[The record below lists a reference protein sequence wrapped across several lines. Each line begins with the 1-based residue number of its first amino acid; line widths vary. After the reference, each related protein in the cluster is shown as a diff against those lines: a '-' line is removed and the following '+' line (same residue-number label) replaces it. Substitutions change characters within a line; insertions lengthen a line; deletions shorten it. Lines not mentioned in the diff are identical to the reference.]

1 MTPQSP
7 TSKPTTSLTD
17 EQARRAAP
25 GEHPEPPDFDCSC
38 QGLPLRS
45 FTVSDDFDE
54 DAYDEPEPSIEEL
67 KEIAADWRTESAQ
80 RLRACLAVWHEEPD
94 SARDL
99 LLALSIDLD
108 ADEEVRLSA
117 VRRLVR
123 MDAPA
128 VAAASWLML
137 QTEYGHLEGMFK
149 GEAASITSG
158 YQDVEEE
165 LAAGLALI
173 VANPY
178 LDDLYRIWAGAHR
191 VIEWTSDSFAELRA
205 LFSDTAIL
213 VGLDEVARRNG
224 QASGG
229 VLVGHTSLG
238 WIVQDSSLPTPMRFG
253 AAKRR
258 HFSDEND
265 GADAFENLA
274 TDSTLDQ
281 GHRFRAAKELAS
293 VDPERA
299 AKVYPGLAKA
309 RLD

>member
-1 MTPQSP
+1 
-7 TSKPTTSLTD
+7 
-17 EQARRAAP
+17 
-25 GEHPEPPDFDCSC
+25 
-38 QGLPLRS
+38 
-45 FTVSDDFDE
+45 VSDDFHE

-67 KEIAADWRTESAQ
+67 KEIAADWRTESSQ

-99 LLALSIDLD
+99 LLALSTDLD
-108 ADEEVRLSA
+108 ADEEDRLSA

-123 MDAPA
+123 MDPPA
-128 VAAASWLML
+128 VAAASWLMW

-213 VGLDEVARRNG
+213 VGLDEVARRSG
-224 QASGG
+224 QTSEG

-238 WIVQDSSLPTPMRFG
+238 WVVQDSTLPAAMRFG
-253 AAKRR
+253 AADRMCI
-258 HFSDEND
+258 SNGND
-265 GADAFENLA
+265 GADAFEKLA
-274 TDSTLDQ
+274 TDPTLDQ
-281 GHRFRAAKELAS
+281 GLQFRAAKELS
-293 VDPERA
+293 SIDPERA
-299 AKVYPGLAKA
+299 TKVYPGLSEVQ
-309 RLD
+309 LG